1 MVRYLANQP
10 RNISKLVSTKE
21 IMITLDLV
29 VDISKFTSDSSYQ
42 PTRFQKSAGFREI
55 LIRASWFIEGGS
67 STYSLITVTP
77 I

>member
-1 MVRYLANQP
+1 M
-10 RNISKLVSTKE
+10 S
-21 IMITLDLV
+21 TLDLV

-42 PTRFQKSAGFREI
+42 PTHFQKSAGFREI